1 MAKLS
6 GRARA
11 IDLLDMLRYDWNLSD
26 HEMLDYIINNWMSGD
41 QAEAVM
47 LDVCEEFDIVPAGH

>member
-11 IDLLDMLRYDWNLSD
+11 IDLLDTLRDDWNLTD
-26 HEMLDYIINNWMSGD
+26 KDILEYILFNCVDGNR
-41 QAEAVM
+41 AEELM
-47 LDVCEEFDIVPAGH
+47 LDVCEEFDIAPAEH

>member
-11 IDLLDMLRYDWNLSD
+11 IDLLDTLRYDWSLSD
-26 HEMLDYIINNWMSGD
+26 YEMLDYIINNWMSGY

>member
-11 IDLLDMLRYDWNLSD
+11 IAIIESLRNDWSLSD

-47 LDVCEEFDIVPAGH
+47 LDVCEEFDIAPAGH

>member
-1 MAKLS
+1 MEKLS

-11 IDLLDMLRYDWNLSD
+11 IAIIESLRNDWSLSD
-26 HEMLDYIINNWMSGD
+26 HEMLDYIIINWMSGD